1 MSHTTI
7 STFTQSAQQAQHWV
21 NELSEDLGWT
31 SERNTYRLLRAVLHA
46 LRDWLTLE
54 EVADLSAQL
63 PMLIRGMLFENWR
76 PSLIWQVTD
85 RSKDDFTMRVEK
97 EFGDE
102 ALGDP
107 DKAVAAVFRLIDKH
121 ISPGEARQVRGEL
134 RKSLQ
139 GLWPSH

>member
-7 STFTQSAQQAQHWV
+7 SSFTRSAEQAQHWV
-21 NELSEDLGWT
+21 NELRDDLGWT
-31 SERNTYRLLRAVLHA
+31 GEKDAYRLLRAVLHA
-46 LRDWLTLE
+46 LRDWLSLE

-63 PMLIRGMLFENWR
+63 PMMIRGVFFENWQ

-85 RSKDDFTMRVEK
+85 RSKDDFTLRVQK
-97 EFGDE
+97 EFGSE
-102 ALGDP
+102 AMDDP

-121 ISPGEARQVRGEL
+121 ISPGEARQVRGQL